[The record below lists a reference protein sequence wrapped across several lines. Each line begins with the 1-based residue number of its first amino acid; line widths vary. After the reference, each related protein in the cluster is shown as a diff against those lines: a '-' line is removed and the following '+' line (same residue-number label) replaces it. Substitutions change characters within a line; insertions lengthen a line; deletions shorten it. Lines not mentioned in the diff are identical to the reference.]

1 MPERRAELGMKDLA
15 EASGV
20 PVRTIRFYIGRGLV
34 AAPVSVGRTARYT
47 QAHVRRLEQIQRLK
61 SKGLTLAEIGRKLE
75 GKKGA
80 VKVPPSTS
88 WWSHQV
94 HKDVVVMVRSD
105 IHPWRQKRIH
115 RAIADMAEQL
125 LDEGDNDDNKQ

>member
-1 MPERRAELGMKDLA
+1 VPKGKAEFGMRELA
-15 EASGV
+15 EASGISA
-20 PVRTIRFYIGRGLV
+20 RTIRFYIGRGLV
-34 AAPVSVGRTARYT
+34 TPPGSVGRTATYT
-47 QAHVRRLEQIQRLK
+47 QTHLKRLEQIQRLK
-61 SKGLTLAEIGRKLE
+61 SKGHTLAEIGRALE
-75 GKKGA
+75 GKKGSA
-80 VKVPPSTS
+80 KVPPPTS

-94 HKDVVVMVRSD
+94 QEDVVVMVRSD